1 MTKTGGALSAFG
13 AFFFVLWI
21 CFGLSGCAG
30 SKDRA
35 SDFGF
40 LRSAF
45 GFRLPMQG
53 LPRQHHPFVTP
64 DASRFDAIDPDQL
77 SV

>member
-1 MTKTGGALSAFG
+1 
-13 AFFFVLWI
+13 
-21 CFGLSGCAG
+21 LSGCAG

>member
-1 MTKTGGALSAFG
+1 
-13 AFFFVLWI
+13 
-21 CFGLSGCAG
+21 
-30 SKDRA
+30 
-35 SDFGF
+35 
-40 LRSAF
+40 
-45 GFRLPMQG
+45 MQG